1 MLHIWIHLID
11 FHSRMLK
18 IVFLQWMVLPHFSI
32 VNLNLIID
40 IHARNSNNGYK
51 LIQLVNV
58 L

>member
-1 MLHIWIHLID
+1 
-11 FHSRMLK
+11 MLK